1 MPDQITPGDVQTI
14 LELEKETFA
23 AIHKRDAAVLDRIL
37 DDRFVYRS
45 PSGAPDLNKTE
56 FIRSATTL
64 PVEILSVWG
73 ENLQV
78 NIYGE
83 TAILTGVQHAQ
94 FQTDDGKEVISSVA
108 FTDIFV
114 KRLNNWRMA
123 LAFGVELGATTP
135 QSTPDK

>member
-1 MPDQITPGDVQTI
+1 MSDQFSSNDEHII
-14 LELEKETFA
+14 LEIETETFA
-23 AIHKRDAAVLDRIL
+23 AIKNKDAKALERIL
-37 DDRFVYRS
+37 DERFVYRS
-45 PSGAPDLNKTE
+45 PNRPDTNKAE
-56 FIRSATTL
+56 FIRVATTL
-64 PVEILSVWG
+64 PVKIVSVWG

-94 FQTDDGKEVISSVA
+94 VQTDDGKEAISSVA

-114 KRLNNWRMA
+114 KRLDNWTMA
-123 LAFGVELGATTP
+123 LAFGVELVATPP